1 MHSIRGS
8 SDIPLL
14 SLLPPIHPAQGPG
27 HGNLPIELVRPQL
40 PDRVSGK
47 VKYPMGRS
55 RNYVCFFCGTWS
67 ICRYCH
73 KPNAELMIMLR
84 YLLIINMSSS
94 SGLCPVSQRSA
105 DSAITA
111 HSIFYDVSRYF
122 LGSYFSLKL
131 IESIN
136 WRRSL
141 IFTDEAILRTFEP
154 WMMNECPSSD
164 RVTPRYY
171 DVH

>member
-1 MHSIRGS
+1 MHCIIGS
-8 SDIPLL
+8 SDVQRSRYYPC
-14 SLLPPIHPAQGPG
+14 SLLFILLRARVTAIYQ
-27 HGNLPIELVRPQL
+27 LSSLRPES

-47 VKYPMGRS
+47 VKYPTGRS
-55 RNYVCFFCGTWS
+55 RNYVSFFCGTWS

-141 IFTDEAILRTFEP
+141 IFTDGDSWNLWA
-154 WMMNECPSSD
+154 MNDEWLSIKW
-164 RVTPRYY
+164 
-171 DVH
+171 